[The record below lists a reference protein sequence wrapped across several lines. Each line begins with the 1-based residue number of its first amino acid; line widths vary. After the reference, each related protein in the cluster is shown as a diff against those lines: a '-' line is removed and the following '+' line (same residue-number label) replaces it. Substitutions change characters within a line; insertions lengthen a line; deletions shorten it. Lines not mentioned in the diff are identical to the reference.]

1 MAEVNSTSGA
11 GSSIVN
17 SLNMGSGVDIQKL
30 AEDLAAAET
39 QPKIDR
45 YTTRKEK
52 SEASISGYAALSGAV
67 NEVKVVLDYLAKA
80 SSTRFMSLTNSS
92 DAIDATINSQA
103 LANSGNSDL
112 SVVRLALST
121 TMMSQ
126 EYSSKSEALNGG
138 ETFNITIGKASGN
151 TVVPVTTA
159 TPQGVVDAINSSGSG
174 VKATLVNKSSSEE
187 RWYIL
192 LDGELG
198 AANNYSI
205 TPSRENGGP
214 FNNNNDPLQFQVGT
228 TAVDSRVVY
237 NGLNIERASNSIDD
251 IIPGVTLNLKS
262 TTATNANIS
271 VIEDKSSLRETL
283 DIFVET
289 INSFSA
295 VASDLTNE
303 GGENDYSGSLSSDKS
318 FVNLVSR
325 QIKNLIDKTSST
337 PAGGLSSLRDLGLS
351 FNLSGDIYLDEK
363 IYDSVI
369 STNYRSAVT
378 MLTADTETQ
387 SRYDASNKGLSLDAS
402 IELDNL
408 VGTSGSITR
417 QSKSAQDKVDE
428 YAEQLLELEQ
438 KLLNLQQKYIKQFAA
453 MESLVQRS
461 KDTQTYLEGQ
471 FESMSNM
478 YK

>member
-45 YTTRKEK
+45 YTARKEK

-67 NEVKVVLDYLAKA
+67 NEVKVVLDFLAKA
-80 SSTRFMSLTNSS
+80 SSTRSLSLTNSS
-92 DAIDATINSQA
+92 TAIDATINSQA
-103 LANSGNSDL
+103 LATSGNSDIE
-112 SVVRLALST
+112 VVQLARST
-121 TMMSQ
+121 TMRST
-126 EYSSKSEALNGG
+126 EYASKTTQLNNGNS
-138 ETFNITIGKASGN
+138 FNITFSKNSGDN
-151 TVVPVTTA
+151 AVVSVATA
-159 TPQGVVDAINSSGSG
+159 TPQGVVDAINGSASG
-174 VKATLVNKSSSEE
+174 VKATLVNDTPAEDG
-187 RWYIL
+187 WYIL

-198 AANNYSI
+198 WNNGFSVSTSAAPDPFQFATGTSAANSQI
-205 TPSRENGGP
+205 
-214 FNNNNDPLQFQVGT
+214 
-228 TAVDSRVVY
+228 VY
-237 NGLNIERASNSIDD
+237 NGLTIRRSSNSIDD
-251 IIPGVTLNLKS
+251 VIPGVTLNLKS
-262 TTATNANIS
+262 TTSTNASIS
-271 VIEDKSSLRETL
+271 INEDKSSLRGTI
-283 DIFVET
+283 DIFVDT
-289 INSFSA
+289 VNSFSSIA
-295 VASDLTNE
+295 KDLTTE
-303 GGENDYSGSLSSDKS
+303 GGENEYSGSLSSDKS

-325 QIKNLIDKTSST
+325 QIKNLVDKTSST
-337 PAGGLSSLRDLGLS
+337 PSGGLSSLRDLGLS
-351 FNLSGDIYLDEK
+351 FNLAGDMYVDDK
-363 IYDSVI
+363 IYNSVI

-387 SRYDASNKGLSLDAS
+387 SKYDASNKGLSLDAS

-408 VGTSGSITR
+408 VGSAGSITR
-417 QSKSAQDKVDE
+417 QSNSAQDKVDE
-428 YAEQLLELEQ
+428 YTEQLLELEQ

>member
-67 NEVKVVLDYLAKA
+67 NEVKVVLDFLAKA
-80 SSTRFMSLTNSS
+80 SSTRSLSLTNSS
-92 DAIDATINSQA
+92 TAIDATINSQA
-103 LANSGNSDL
+103 LATRGNSDIE
-112 SVVRLALST
+112 VVGLARST
-121 TMMSQ
+121 TMRSI
-126 EYSSKSEALNGG
+126 EYASKTTQLNNGNS
-138 ETFNITIGKASGN
+138 FNITFSKNSGDN
-151 TVVPVTTA
+151 AVVSVATA
-159 TPQGVVDAINSSGSG
+159 TPQGVVDAINGSTSGI
-174 VKATLVNKSSSEE
+174 KATLVNDTPAEDG
-187 RWYIL
+187 WYIL

-198 AANNYSI
+198 SDNDFTVSTSAA
-205 TPSRENGGP
+205 PDP
-214 FNNNNDPLQFQVGT
+214 FQFATGT
-228 TAVDSRVVY
+228 SAINSKIVY
-237 NGLNIERASNSIDD
+237 NGLTIRRTSNSIDD
-251 IIPGVTLNLKS
+251 VIPGVTLNLKS
-262 TTATNANIS
+262 TTSTNASIS
-271 VIEDKSSLRETL
+271 INEDKSSLRGTI
-283 DIFVET
+283 DIFVDT
-289 INSFSA
+289 VNSFSSIA
-295 VASDLTNE
+295 RDLTTE
-303 GGENDYSGSLSSDKS
+303 GGENEYSGSLSSDKS

-325 QIKNLIDKTSST
+325 QIKNLVDKTSST
-337 PAGGLSSLRDLGLS
+337 PSGGLSSLRDLGLS
-351 FNLSGDIYLDEK
+351 FNLAGDMYVDDK
-363 IYDSVI
+363 IYNSVI

-387 SRYDASNKGLSLDAS
+387 SKYDASNKGLSLDAS

-408 VGTSGSITR
+408 VGSAGSITR
-417 QSKSAQDKVDE
+417 QSNSAQDKVDE
-428 YAEQLLELEQ
+428 YADQLLELEQ

>member
-1 MAEVNSTSGA
+1 MSEVSSTSGA
-11 GSSIVN
+11 GSSIVK
-17 SLNMGSGVDIQKL
+17 SLNMGSGVDIKKL

-67 NEVKVVLDYLAKA
+67 EEVKVVLDYLAKS
-80 SSTRFMSLTNSS
+80 SSTRSLSLNNSS
-92 DAIDATINSQA
+92 TAIDATINSQA
-103 LANSGNSDL
+103 LASSGDADIQ
-112 SVVRLALST
+112 VVRLALST
-121 TMMSQ
+121 TMRST
-126 EYSSKSEALNGG
+126 EYGSKTAQLNSGNS
-138 ETFNITIGKASGN
+138 FNVTVTKSSGN
-151 TVVPVTTA
+151 TVIPVTTA
-159 TPQGVVDAINSSGSG
+159 TPEGVVDAINKSSSGI
-174 VKATLVNKSSSEE
+174 KATLINKSATGNA
-187 RWYIL
+187 WYIM

-198 AANNYSI
+198 ASNDYSI
-205 TPSRENGGP
+205 STSAASDP
-214 FNNNNDPLQFQVGT
+214 FSFSTGT
-228 TAVDSRVVY
+228 TAVDSEIVY
-237 NGLNIERASNSIDD
+237 NGLTVNRKTNSLDD
-251 IIPGVTLNLKS
+251 VIPGVTLNLKS
-262 TTATNANIS
+262 TTSTNASIS
-271 VIEDKSSLRETL
+271 INEDKSSLRETIN
-283 DIFVET
+283 IFVDT
-289 INSFSA
+289 VNSFSA
-295 VASDLTNE
+295 IARDLTTQ
-303 GGENDYSGSLSSDKS
+303 GGENEYSGSLSSDKS

-325 QIKNLIDKTSST
+325 QVKNLIDKTSST
-337 PAGGLSSLRDLGLS
+337 PAGGLDSLRDLGLS
-351 FNLSGDIYLDEK
+351 FNIAGDMYVDDK
-363 IYDSVI
+363 IYNSVI

-387 SRYDASNKGLSLDAS
+387 SKYDASNKGLSLDAS

-408 VGTSGSITR
+408 VGSSGSITR

-438 KLLNLQQKYIKQFAA
+438 KLLSLQQKYIKQFAA